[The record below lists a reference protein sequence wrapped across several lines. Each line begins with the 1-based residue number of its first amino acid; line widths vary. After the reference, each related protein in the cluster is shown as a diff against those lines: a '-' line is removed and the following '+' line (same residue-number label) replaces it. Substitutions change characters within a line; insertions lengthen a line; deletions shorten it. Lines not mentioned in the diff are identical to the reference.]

1 MLRERDLKMIRHI
14 EKYGFITIKQAHKI
28 FFTDRRCGYDL
39 ARRRLAK
46 LTEQGHMLSYMDYL
60 STNPEKIFYLKEKY
74 KLPSRHTILIM
85 DTYAEIVSLGAKIM
99 YFEREQVWE
108 ESNRRSDGYVVF
120 LSGEYL
126 YEVFIEV
133 IYHIGSDQKS
143 RIEDMSNKYYKI
155 ISSNESSDVVSEA
168 MNTDKAMPTNKV
180 ILIVNGDE
188 KKQEIED
195 FGEAKIVNVNY
206 NLSGISNILS

>member
-1 MLRERDLKMIRHI
+1 MLRERDLKIINHI
-14 EKYGFITIKQAHKI
+14 DKYGFITIKQAHKI

-60 STNPEKIFYLKEKY
+60 STNPEKIFYLVDDYKY
-74 KLPSRHTILIM
+74 PSRHTILIM
-85 DTYAEIVSLGAKIM
+85 DAYAEIVSLGAKIM
-99 YFEREQVWE
+99 YFKREQDWK
-108 ESNRRSDGYVVF
+108 ESNRRSDGYAIF
-120 LSGEYL
+120 LSGGYL

-155 ISSNESSDVVSEA
+155 LESEESSDIVSEV
-168 MNTDKAMPTNKV
+168 MNRDDEVPTNKV
-180 ILIVNGDE
+180 ILIVNSDE

-195 FGEAKIVNVNY
+195 FGEAKILNVNY